1 MIWDQHSEQLQGVV
15 KFVMHYEVKEE
26 FKETTWLLQKKQCET
41 VGIESLDKKQLSYIN
56 VLVSLKINQQGNE
69 EVNESCM
76 KGVNMRVDSL
86 KLSGRGMFFQ
96 VQIL

>member
-1 MIWDQHSEQLQGVV
+1 M
-15 KFVMHYEVKEE
+15 MHYEVKEE

-56 VLVSLKINQQGNE
+56 VLVSLKTNQQGNE
-69 EVNESCM
+69 EVDESYM